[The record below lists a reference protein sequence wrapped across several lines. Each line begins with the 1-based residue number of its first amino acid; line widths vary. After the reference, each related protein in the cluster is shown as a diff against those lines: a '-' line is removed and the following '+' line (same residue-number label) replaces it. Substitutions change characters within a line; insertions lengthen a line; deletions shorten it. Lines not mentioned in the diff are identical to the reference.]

1 MENVPHKTSRRL
13 LGDRGETIACQWYLD
28 HGYEIVDRNVAISR
42 VGEIDVIA
50 QRSVGN
56 KAEIV
61 FAEVKTRT
69 DSRAGYGYEAVS
81 YDKRVRMRNTAM
93 AWIGDNIDHVSQ
105 RISWR
110 LDVVSIDMSNNPPL
124 IRVFENIEI

>member
-1 MENVPHKTSRRL
+1 MESTPRKTSRRL

-28 HGYEIVDRNVAISR
+28 HGYEIIDRNVAISR
-42 VGEIDVIA
+42 VGEIDVIVQLSA
-50 QRSVGN
+50 GH
-56 KAEIV
+56 KTEIV

-69 DSRAGYGYEAVS
+69 DSRAGHGYEAIS
-81 YDKRVRMRNTAM
+81 YEKRVRMRNTAM
-93 AWIGDNIDHVSQ
+93 AWIGDNVDHIHQ

-124 IRVFENIEI
+124 VRVFENIEI